1 MTVRI
6 SYSLGALH
14 EAAKFI
20 WENNRSVPYW
30 PSAPT
35 SAFDVMT
42 QIRNMMVKGA
52 LENAEFL
59 RKEKNKTLSPD
70 DDWMTFTGSG
80 GYYVLYELLSEEDEE
95 EIRIGI
101 DVLVDPAVSHPNPRY
116 VTEVVDNTDEMEHM

>member
-1 MTVRI
+1 MTVSI
-6 SYSLGALH
+6 SYSLGSLH

-20 WENNRSVPYW
+20 WENNDSVPNW

-42 QIRNMMVKGA
+42 QIRDMMVRGA

-59 RKEKNKTLSPD
+59 RKEKNKTLSKD
-70 DDWMTFTGSG
+70 DSWKTFNGTG
-80 GYYVLYELLSEEDEE
+80 GYYVLYELLSDEDEE

-101 DVLVDPAVSHPNPRY
+101 DILVDPSVSHPNPRY
-116 VTEVVDNTDEMEHM
+116 VTEAVDIIG